1 MEYRITMHH
10 PQATTV
16 HPHETHHHRLS
27 EVTPGRRVRFL
38 AADMGG
44 RELQAH
50 LASMGLHAGVEIQVV
65 RNEGRGPFVILVHDT
80 RLMLGHSLA
89 RKIRVA
95 PLGE

>member
-1 MEYRITMHH
+1 MENPQQMHRH
-10 PQATTV
+10 LGTTIP
-16 HPHETHHHRLS
+16 HHETLHHRLS
-27 EVTPGRRVRFL
+27 DVAQGHRVRFL